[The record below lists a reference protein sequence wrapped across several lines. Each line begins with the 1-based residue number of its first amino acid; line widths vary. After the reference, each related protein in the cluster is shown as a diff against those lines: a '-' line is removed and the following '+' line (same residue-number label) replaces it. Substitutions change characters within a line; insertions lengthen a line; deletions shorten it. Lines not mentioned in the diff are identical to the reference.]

1 MLFEAIVKTGIGVVG
16 GPPVKMR
23 LDLDAVGLPVDER
36 RHASGAETYAVVVK
50 ILAVNAL
57 HSFATVLVAI
67 GSEAGFK
74 RPVPSLFGVGLIRPR
89 EVVLGCHRR

>member
-1 MLFEAIVKTGIGVVG
+1 MLLEAVVKTGIGVVG

-36 RHASGAETYAVVVK
+36 RHAGRAETHAVVVK
-50 ILAVNAL
+50 ILAVDAL
-57 HSFATVLVAI
+57 HSFATVLVTI
-67 GSEAGFK
+67 GSKAGLK
-74 RPVPSLFGVGLIRPR
+74 RPVPSLLGVGLVRPG